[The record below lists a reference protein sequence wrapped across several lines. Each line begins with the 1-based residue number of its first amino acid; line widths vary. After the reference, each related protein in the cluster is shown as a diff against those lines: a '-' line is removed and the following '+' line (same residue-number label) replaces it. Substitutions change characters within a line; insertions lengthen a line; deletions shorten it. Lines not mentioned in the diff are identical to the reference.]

1 MRGQQ
6 ERGEPLWSGG
16 APVQEGGDGL
26 SVVKLLWSIK
36 RNQVTVFY
44 GLSKR
49 RRNVCIGS
57 GTVLGSQRSSREP
70 LRGPQAGEGPGEIE

>member
-16 APVQEGGDGL
+16 APVQRKKEGGGGF

-36 RNQVTVFY
+36 RNQVTVFC
-44 GLSKR
+44 GLRKR
-49 RRNVCIGS
+49 C
-57 GTVLGSQRSSREP
+57 
-70 LRGPQAGEGPGEIE
+70 

>member
-49 RRNVCIGS
+49 R
-57 GTVLGSQRSSREP
+57 
-70 LRGPQAGEGPGEIE
+70 